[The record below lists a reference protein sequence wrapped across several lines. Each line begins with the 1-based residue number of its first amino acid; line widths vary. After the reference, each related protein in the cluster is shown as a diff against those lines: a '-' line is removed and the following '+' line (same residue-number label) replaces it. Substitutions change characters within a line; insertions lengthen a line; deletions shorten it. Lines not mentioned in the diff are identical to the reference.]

1 MFRKNEYAVKN
12 TEKSIVNE
20 HINGV
25 IFLKTPLKVD
35 HFMESHHA
43 WILLKEM
50 TVTSSRNDV

>member
-1 MFRKNEYAVKN
+1 MFRKNENTIKN

-20 HINGV
+20 HINGE
-25 IFLKTPLKVD
+25 ILLKTPLKVD